1 MNGITIKNAL
11 SSTGHGVSHLDCSLL
26 VRNLTYFIFLQIE
39 NSRYM
44 DFGNYCAESFNSTYF
59 KYHGLGSN
67 KYAPACR
74 HNKVFNLEQKVV
86 ELLNMKAAGCA
97 SLLWG
102 KMKFCSGYLCQKMNK
117 DIKAK
122 CGPRQIKWISCILW
136 FLFF

>member
-11 SSTGHGVSHLDCSLL
+11 SSPGHGVSYLDCSLL
-26 VRNLTYFIFLQIE
+26 ERNLRYFIFLQIE

-97 SLLWG
+97 SLL
-102 KMKFCSGYLCQKMNK
+102 
-117 DIKAK
+117 
-122 CGPRQIKWISCILW
+122 
-136 FLFF
+136 

>member
-11 SSTGHGVSHLDCSLL
+11 SSPGHGVSYLDCSLL
-26 VRNLTYFIFLQIE
+26 ERNLIYFIFLQIE

>member
-1 MNGITIKNAL
+1 
-11 SSTGHGVSHLDCSLL
+11 
-26 VRNLTYFIFLQIE
+26 
-39 NSRYM
+39 M

-97 SLLWG
+97 SLL
-102 KMKFCSGYLCQKMNK
+102 
-117 DIKAK
+117 
-122 CGPRQIKWISCILW
+122 
-136 FLFF
+136 